1 MRRPIED
8 SIIRTFIKLV
18 NESID
23 SNYIHALAALVKLDY
38 YSCLN
43 NFNEKRL
50 NKLRKVQLH
59 KVVMSL
65 PSVRGNVMKNTVY
78 MSKWLLNSP
87 NFIIEIFLKCNM
99 QVMQCAYLKIPSYK
113 RVNLATCFVLT
124 FHLAHNVMYSY
135 IAMTIVF
142 FL

>member
-8 SIIRTFIKLV
+8 SITRTFIKLG

-50 NKLRKVQLH
+50 NKLREVQLH
-59 KVVMSL
+59 KVVMPL

-87 NFIIEIFLKCNM
+87 TFIIEIFLKCNM
-99 QVMQCAYLKIPSYK
+99 QIIQVCLPKYPL
-113 RVNLATCFVLT
+113 FVTLP
-124 FHLAHNVMYSY
+124 L
-135 IAMTIVF
+135 
-142 FL
+142 